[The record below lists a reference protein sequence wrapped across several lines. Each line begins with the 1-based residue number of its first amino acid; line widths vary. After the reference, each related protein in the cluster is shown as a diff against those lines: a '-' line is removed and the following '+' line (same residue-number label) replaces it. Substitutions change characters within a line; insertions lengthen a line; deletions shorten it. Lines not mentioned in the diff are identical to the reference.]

1 MCRFIAYLGRPIIV
15 DELLVKPTNSLV
27 HQSFDAGE
35 MEKPLNGDGFGLGWY
50 LRHIDVRPGLFRS
63 IIPA

>member
-15 DELLVKPTNSLV
+15 DELLLKPSNSLI

-35 MEKPLNGDGFGLGWY
+35 C
-50 LRHIDVRPGLFRS
+50 RS
-63 IIPA
+63 R